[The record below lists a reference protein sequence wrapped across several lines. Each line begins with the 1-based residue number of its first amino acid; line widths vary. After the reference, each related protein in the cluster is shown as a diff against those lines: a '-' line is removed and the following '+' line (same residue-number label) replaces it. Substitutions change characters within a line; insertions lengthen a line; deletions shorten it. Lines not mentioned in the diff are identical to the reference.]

1 MHGFFQGN
9 QRMSFCACQ
18 MDFHKIIQLI
28 LQDAVKDGGSLAA
41 FQIAFGAEIRND
53 FVNPYAEQAYC
64 EH

>member
-18 MDFHKIIQLI
+18 MDFHKIVQLI
-28 LQDAVKDGGSLAA
+28 LQDAVKDGGGLAA
-41 FQIAFGAEIRND
+41 FQIASGAEIGND